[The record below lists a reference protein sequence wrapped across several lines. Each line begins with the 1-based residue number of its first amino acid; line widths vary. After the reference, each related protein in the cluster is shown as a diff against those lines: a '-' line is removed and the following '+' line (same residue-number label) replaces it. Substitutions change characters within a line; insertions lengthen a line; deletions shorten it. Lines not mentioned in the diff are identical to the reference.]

1 MSDARVLTTALRGR
15 WHGRYGLACC
25 PAHHNTRTPALSL
38 SNASDGRLLA
48 HCHAGC
54 SFRHILDALRGL
66 ELIDKGGSYT
76 PPSPAELAA
85 LREAERRDAEKRCE
99 RALNCWKET
108 LPIEGTPAER
118 YLREFRGITAEL
130 PPSLRYHPEAWHGPT
145 ARRLPT
151 MVALVEG
158 LELPAIHR
166 TYLAPDGA
174 GKAQVEP
181 NKMMLG
187 GCAGGHVE
195 IAKAQGPLVICEGIE
210 TGLALA
216 SGLLSRPATIWA
228 ALSTSGMTSLH
239 LPEWVHR
246 LTVATDG
253 DAAGRQAGEALAT
266 RAKARG
272 WQVSILPAPQGR
284 DWADVLMPKRNAA

>member
-1 MSDARVLTTALRGR
+1 MSAQEIVKALRGR
-15 WHGRYGLACC
+15 WWRGYGVCMC
-25 PAHHNTRTPALSL
+25 PAHRNTRTGALSVRDG
-38 SNASDGRLLA
+38 AEGRLLL

-54 SFRHILDALRGL
+54 SFRDILDALRKLGL
-66 ELIDKGGSYT
+66 VEGKGGYT
-76 PPSPAELAA
+76 EPTPAELAA
-85 LREAERRDAEKRCE
+85 LRLAERHDAEKRSQ

-108 LPIEGTPAER
+108 LPIDGTPAER
-118 YLREFRGITAEL
+118 YLREFRGIEAEL
-130 PPSLRYHPEAWHGPT
+130 PPSLRFHPEAWHGPT
-145 ARRLPT
+145 ARRLPA

-195 IAKAQGPLVICEGIE
+195 IAKAEGPLVICEGIE

-216 SGLLSRPATIWA
+216 SGLLSGPATIWA
-228 ALSTSGMTSLH
+228 ALSTSGMTGLH

>member
-1 MSDARVLTTALRGR
+1 MRAEAITQTLKGR
-15 WHGRYGLACC
+15 WHGRYGLCHC
-25 PAHHNTRTPALSL
+25 PAHQNSRTPALSL

-48 HCHAGC
+48 YCHAGC
-54 SFRHILDALRGL
+54 SFRDILDALRARGL
-66 ELIDKGGSYT
+66 AEAGGKYA
-76 PPSPAELAA
+76 PPSASELAA
-85 LREAERRDAEKRCE
+85 IQQAERQDAEKRSQ

-108 LPIEGTPAER
+108 VPIEGTPAER
-118 YLREFRGITAEL
+118 YLREFRGITAAL
-130 PPSLRYHPEAWHGPT
+130 PSSLRFHPEAWHGPT
-145 ARRLPT
+145 ARRLPA
-151 MVALVEG
+151 MVALIEG

-166 TYLAPDGA
+166 TYLASDGA

-195 IAKAQGPLVICEGIE
+195 IAKAEGPLVICEGIE

-216 SGLLSRPATIWA
+216 SGLLSCPATIWA